1 MRKHKIITIMICY
14 CLMAITLFGCANPA
28 SVQDNKPEEVSL
40 KDALKDYS
48 QIVEGDMPEDA
59 RLTIYYISPDI
70 LTCVSVT
77 PEQLKT
83 FDCVTVITA
92 GAEELKPYWEN
103 MKKLN
108 ASNLH
113 AVEEKTYVNARLYYV
128 LEMGESLQLL
138 DVVVNSTIH
147 GGVFVNGVE
156 VENHPVIYEII
167 SPFLSEHD
175 RDVLNIQN

>member
-1 MRKHKIITIMICY
+1 MRKTVTL
-14 CLMAITLFGCANPA
+14 CLVVSLLAMTMFGCANSTPMPND
-28 SVQDNKPEEVSL
+28 QPEEISL
-40 KDALKDYS
+40 QDALMNYS
-48 QIVEGDMPEDA
+48 RIVEGDMPEDI
-59 RLTIYYISPDI
+59 RLTIYYIPPDT
-70 LTCVSVT
+70 LTRIPVT

-83 FDCVTVITA
+83 FTFPSVTVITV

-103 MKKLN
+103 MKKVN

-113 AVEEKTYVNARLYYV
+113 VVEEKTYVNARLYYV
-128 LEMGESLQLL
+128 LEIGESLQLL